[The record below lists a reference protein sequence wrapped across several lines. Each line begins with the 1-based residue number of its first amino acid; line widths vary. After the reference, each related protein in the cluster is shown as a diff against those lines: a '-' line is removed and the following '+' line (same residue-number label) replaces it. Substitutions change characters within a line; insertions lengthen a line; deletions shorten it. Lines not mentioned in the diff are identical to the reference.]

1 MITKILFPLLIILF
15 LSNTNFAKSKLD
27 KMDHKELQLSVDS
40 MKQQIIAIERD
51 RVIIRANK
59 FLTIQPETVTAFS
72 CPRSEGGKHDFFS
85 EGPYWW
91 PDKENPNGPYIR
103 HDGIRNPDRFD
114 HHDSSLSDFSWIV
127 SSETSAYVLTGDQK
141 YVKAA
146 LLHLNAWFV
155 DTATRMNPSLN
166 YAQAIK
172 GICSGRGI
180 GIIDAVPLIDVAQSV
195 MILAQSPYASKKDI
209 SGIKDWFKQFLGW
222 LTTHPYGIDE
232 MNAENNHGTWWH
244 SQVAAYAR
252 LLADQKSLQLCADFY
267 KNKLI
272 PKQMVANGSFPL
284 ELERTNPY
292 SYSQFNLEAMAS
304 LAWSLS
310 DKSFDIWNYAMPD
323 GRGLNKGLN
332 FMYPYLVDKSKWP
345 YNKDI
350 SHWENPPSARPFM
363 LFAALALDNQEWF
376 SMWKSLDE
384 KSKGDASHKSMTFKN
399 PIIYLNTNLKP

>member
-1 MITKILFPLLIILF
+1 MKTKILCSF
-15 LSNTNFAKSKLD
+15 LMLTFFSSANFAMSRLNTIGSEEKKS
-27 KMDHKELQLSVDS
+27 SVDAI
-40 MKQQIIAIERD
+40 KQQIITIEKD
-51 RVIIRANK
+51 RVIKRANK
-59 FLTIQPETVTAFS
+59 LLDVKPQTVTAFS

-103 HDGIRNPDRFD
+103 HDGVRNPDRFD
-114 HHDSSLSDFSWIV
+114 HHDSDLDNFSWIV
-127 SSETSAYVLTGDQK
+127 SSETSAYVLTRDQK

-172 GICSGRGI
+172 GVCSGRGI

-195 MILAQSPYASKKDI
+195 MILAESPYASKKDI
-209 SGIKDWFKQFLGW
+209 SNIKDWFKQFIAW
-222 LTTHPYGIDE
+222 LNTHPYGIDE

-244 SQVAAYAR
+244 TQVAAYAR
-252 LLADQKSLQLCADFY
+252 LVGDQKALQLCADFY

-272 PKQMVANGSFPL
+272 PKQMVLNGSFPL

-292 SYSQFNLEAMAS
+292 SYSQFNLEAMTS

-310 DKSFDIWNYAMPD
+310 GSSFEVWNYAMPD

-332 FMYPYLVDKSKWP
+332 FIYPYLKDKAQWP

-350 SHWENPPSARPFM
+350 AHWENPPSARPFM
-363 LFAALALDNQEWF
+363 LYAALALDNQEWF
-376 SMWKSLDE
+376 SLWKSLDE

-399 PIIYLNTNLKP
+399 PIIYLNTNIKL